1 MELLFLSP
9 VVIACRPFYYRHGS
23 QAPRLYEVLL
33 LVEPDP
39 VASATNATS

>member
-9 VVIACRPFYYRHGS
+9 AVIAWLPFYYHGS